1 MYWEGFKM
9 SINQLILRNL
19 KKNLKNYYLYVF
31 ALIFSASLY
40 FAFVTLQYDPA
51 LDKAEG
57 TVKGAASIKAAS
69 ILLVA
74 IVSIFLLYANSIFIK
89 RRSKE
94 IGLFQ
99 LIGMTKNRIFRI
111 LSVENLILY
120 FCSVFLGIFV
130 GFAASKLI
138 IMILFKIMGV
148 QAIATLTFSF
158 QPLVQTLI
166 VFSAI
171 YLLIMLM
178 NYAFIKRQTILSLF
192 RVTSMTEGKVKKV
205 SMFEMIIGIFGIML
219 IIAGYVVSSKL
230 FDGAFTQMTELFMA
244 MIVIL
249 ATVIIGTYLFYKGS
263 VSFIFNII
271 RKKKDGYLNIN
282 EVLSLSSIM
291 FRMKSN
297 AILLT
302 IITTVSALA
311 IGLLSLSYISYY
323 SAEKMAQSSIPT
335 DFSMTD
341 KGDADAF
348 KEALSDSKI
357 DYDAKVIDVIQV
369 DVNVKEI
376 METSLEGVN
385 FDSDIMT
392 VPVISDESVKGINLA
407 EDETLFS
414 GYSSMMEKVISL
426 KDSGKIELKGKNE
439 VIPQTY
445 MGLND
450 DTFLSYYF
458 TSGGLPVAI
467 VDQTIFDRLKRDVD
481 PKIQKVSSVNIGI
494 DVKDEAELEKANDL
508 FSKMNF
514 KEEHVND
521 SQLENFTNQKKN
533 MGLMM
538 FIVAFLGLTFLITS
552 GCILYFKQ
560 MDESE
565 GEKSNYTILRKL
577 GFTRGDLLRG
587 IQAKQVFNF
596 GIPLVVGL
604 LHSYFAVQSGWFFF
618 GTEVWTPMIIVMALY
633 TALYSIFGI
642 LSVFH
647 YKKVIK
653 ESL

>member
-1 MYWEGFKM
+1 M

-158 QPLVQTLI
+158 QPLVQTLL

-205 SMFEMIIGIFGIML
+205 SMFEMIIGIFGIAL
-219 IIAGYVVSSKL
+219 IIAGYVISSKL
-230 FDGAFTQMTELFMA
+230 FDGAFTEMTELFMA
-244 MIVIL
+244 MIFIL

-271 RKKKDGYLNIN
+271 RKKKNGYLNIN

-445 MGLND
+445 LGLND

-467 VDQTIFDRLKRDVD
+467 VDQTIFDRLKKDVD

-521 SQLENFTNQKKN
+521 SQLEDFTNQKKN

-538 FIVAFLGLTFLITS
+538 FIVGFLGLTFLITS

-618 GTEVWTPMIIVMALY
+618 GTEVWAPMIIVMALY

>member
-1 MYWEGFKM
+1 M

-158 QPLVQTLI
+158 QPLVQTLL

-205 SMFEMIIGIFGIML
+205 SMFEMIIGIFGIAL
-219 IIAGYVVSSKL
+219 IIAGYVISSKL
-230 FDGAFTQMTELFMA
+230 FDGAFTEMTELFMA

-271 RKKKDGYLNIN
+271 RKKKNGYLNIN

-357 DYDAKVIDVIQV
+357 DYDVKVIDVIQV

-439 VIPQTY
+439 VIRQTY
-445 MGLND
+445 LGLND

-467 VDQTIFDRLKRDVD
+467 VDQTIFDRLKKDVD

-538 FIVAFLGLTFLITS
+538 FIVGFLGLTFLITS

-618 GTEVWTPMIIVMALY
+618 GTEVWAPMIIVMALY